1 MPASPVPA
9 ASRPSA
15 SRSAVW
21 LSHEEEQAWIAAAA
35 MIVLV
40 PGALDAQLQRDA
52 GLNLFEYLVLSRLS
66 MAPGRALRM
75 SELAELANGSP
86 SRLSNVARK
95 LEARGWIRRY
105 PDAEDGRCMWAA
117 ITESG
122 YALVV
127 AAAPGHVA
135 AVRKYVID
143 PLSQAQV
150 RSLAGIGRR
159 IRQRI
164 TGRDGRSPQCA

>member
-1 MPASPVPA
+1 M
-9 ASRPSA
+9 
-15 SRSAVW
+15 W
-21 LSHEEEQAWIAAAA
+21 LTREEEQAWIAAAA

-52 GLNLFEYLVLSRLS
+52 GLSLFEYLVLSWLS
-66 MAPGRALRM
+66 MTPGRALRM
-75 SELAELANGSP
+75 SELAEQANGSP

-117 ITESG
+117 LTESG
-122 YALVV
+122 YELVV

-135 AVRKYVID
+135 AVRKY
-143 PLSQAQV
+143 
-150 RSLAGIGRR
+150 
-159 IRQRI
+159 
-164 TGRDGRSPQCA
+164 